1 MAAAEAAAFAA
12 FSSSCGLGMSPDPR
26 LHCWS
31 DQSLRQQKSRPR
43 CRPQT
48 CWSLLSGT
56 DGRCWNLLRA
66 WREKNRSS
74 SAGVVS
80 PGHSRR
86 CGKLHCWTERLQ
98 TWLVEACQW
107 KRQLTGF
114 LCCPAGLS
122 ALKIGALRESAV
134 VSALRSGPGSYWVKL
149 GRPLE
154 HLQVC
159 CRRENVNNKKV
170 WKLEMLMNPMFLN
183 PFYS

>member
-1 MAAAEAAAFAA
+1 MRAAEAAASAA
-12 FSSSCGLGMSPDPR
+12 FSSSCGLGMSPDPH

-31 DQSLRQQKSRPR
+31 VQSLRQQRSRPR

-48 CWSLLSGT
+48 CWSLLNGT
-56 DGRCWNLLRA
+56 DGRCWNPLRA

-74 SAGVVS
+74 SAGVAS

-86 CGKLHCWTERLQ
+86 CGKLHCWTGRLQ
-98 TWLVEACQW
+98 TGLVEACQW

-114 LCCPAGLS
+114 LCCPVDPS
-122 ALKIGALRESAV
+122 ALRIGALGESGG

-159 CRRENVNNKKV
+159 CRWENLNNI
-170 WKLEMLMNPMFLN
+170 WAENETF
-183 PFYS
+183 